1 MSILDPD
8 QNKVTDQLSEDMIR
22 YRIREYCTRTRSNRY
37 WTGWEAADKYLN
49 ITNVDKDEKGWYIDT
64 ECIGTRVCV
73 ILNSREKTLLKYADR
88 WCENNPHKGFLI
100 RDHNGP
106 DTYFRWRKHKC
117 ILTIF
122 QAEYFESTE
131 GLPEELDALY
141 ISNSCHESKGFFV
154 HNQIDTIVIASPTD
168 ISISGSGYKRVIIY
182 PYPYPYNCSSITTSI
197 DVDIYRP
204 QTFGEYMDLQ
214 QELIGY

>member
-64 ECIGTRVCV
+64 ECVGTRVCV

-106 DTYFRWRKHKC
+106 DTYFRWRKHKG

-122 QAEYFESTE
+122 QAECFESTE

-182 PYPYPYNCSSITTSI
+182 PYPYNCSSITTSL

>member
-8 QNKVTDQLSEDMIR
+8 QNKVTDQLSEDMIC
-22 YRIREYCTRTRSNRY
+22 YRIRDYCTRTRSNRY

-88 WCENNPHKGFLI
+88 WCENNPRKGFLI

-106 DTYFRWRKHKC
+106 DTYFRWRKHKG

-141 ISNSCHESKGFFV
+141 IYQTAVMKAK
-154 HNQIDTIVIASPTD
+154 D
-168 ISISGSGYKRVIIY
+168 
-182 PYPYPYNCSSITTSI
+182 SSFTTK
-197 DVDIYRP
+197 
-204 QTFGEYMDLQ
+204 
-214 QELIGY
+214 